1 MQEGA
6 DYFEYTRDVWKA
18 GADMAPA
25 LREVYANILRE
36 QPSPVRSY
44 AHMSVTFGMETLGP
58 VASKYRL
65 QAGDYVFGLL
75 CEACLEVS
83 GLEEMAV
90 FYVFSGRNDAAYQGS
105 AGFFPYRVPVSFR
118 KDGRFFTHVGRDVL
132 RAVENSTPLQDVTY
146 RILCR
151 NEYPYPYVSYN
162 CLEMIG
168 ENGDFIFSAVP
179 GEAAPVD
186 KDARKAIP
194 HADINCH
201 IAKDT
206 LAYVQV
212 NYDPDF
218 IPEEMMK
225 AILGR
230 ASALAEEIMRLEFPG
245 ESGRP

>member
-1 MQEGA
+1 MFLTLNPIPKDTIDKTPRATEKNGCFRSRGERLPA
-6 DYFEYTRDVWKA
+6 D
-18 GADMAPA
+18 
-25 LREVYANILRE
+25 
-36 QPSPVRSY
+36 
-44 AHMSVTFGMETLGP
+44 
-58 VASKYRL
+58 
-65 QAGDYVFGLL
+65 
-75 CEACLEVS
+75 
-83 GLEEMAV
+83 
-90 FYVFSGRNDAAYQGS
+90 
-105 AGFFPYRVPVSFR
+105 
-118 KDGRFFTHVGRDVL
+118 
-132 RAVENSTPLQDVTY
+132 
-146 RILCR
+146 
-151 NEYPYPYVSYN
+151 
-162 CLEMIG
+162 IG

-230 ASALAEEIMRLEFPG
+230 ASALAGEIMQLEFPG